1 MSREKPTLTIEL
13 VPSSSWYNNV
23 RSNVPPAQWDQLR
36 HRCYQD
42 AGHHCEICGGQG
54 PEWPVE
60 CHEIWQY
67 NKTTA
72 VQRLVRLIALCPRCH
87 EVKHIGLTEMNGGL
101 ARAVRHLAKVNGW
114 TKTKA
119 LRYVDHCYDVWNRR
133 SLIQWTLDLSWLD
146 NQPKNKPG
154 SW

>member
-1 MSREKPTLTIEL
+1 M
-13 VPSSSWYNNV
+13 
-23 RSNVPPAQWDQLR
+23 
-36 HRCYQD
+36 
-42 AGHHCEICGGQG
+42 
-54 PEWPVE
+54 E